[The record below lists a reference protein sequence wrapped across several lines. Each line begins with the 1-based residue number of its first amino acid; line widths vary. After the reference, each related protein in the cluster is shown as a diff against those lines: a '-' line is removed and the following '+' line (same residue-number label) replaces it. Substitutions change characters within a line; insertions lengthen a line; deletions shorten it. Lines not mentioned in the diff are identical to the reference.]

1 MRKLSRL
8 WSGLEALPGL
18 AGVLAEWRDVWGQD
32 FEVGRAFLRPTS
44 QPAGSYPCPNPGGD
58 GCPRRVVIHGDDDIV
73 AVCGQTPK
81 RCKTLTLTRAD
92 IIVYELNWK
101 GLCAAV
107 SNALQVTPLSRPAKI
122 SPGTVRIGHHP
133 LASGNQGS
141 VYLTLQHNISSFSE
155 AVARL
160 LAGNDHPFIL
170 LTPTAELCVG
180 DTQDFLRKGHG
191 LLLPLDQSLALDDA
205 GILRATESAGQ
216 RLADFAAETAVGV
229 RFGLVTRATSRV
241 RPVRL
246 PEGAQWDELR
256 LTISDHRLT
265 FLTPDEHGERD
276 FTTAGF
282 EDQRHRG
289 NPNRTWELLRLFG
302 RCGGKLPDNAA
313 DARRQQILKQ
323 TISKLRA
330 RLRVL
335 FPTLP
340 GKAIVKQAGGTYHT
354 AFRITATDRVV
365 VPVPAGTRWSDISI
379 VETGTGNIRFVVG
392 IKQRYVVYAD
402 GRPAESSTSK
412 EFQREMAERPGTK
425 VQEYDLWGLGL
436 LEEDGQVNP
445 MGNALLDVLRG
456 GGRVKR
462 GRSDES
468 LIKLGGLLCRVTGI
482 EEKAFD
488 LPPGRGEWIALF
500 EARSEGRQR

>member
-1 MRKLSRL
+1 
-8 WSGLEALPGL
+8 
-18 AGVLAEWRDVWGQD
+18 
-32 FEVGRAFLRPTS
+32 
-44 QPAGSYPCPNPGGD
+44 
-58 GCPRRVVIHGDDDIV
+58 VIHGNDDIV

-81 RCKTLTLTRAD
+81 RCKTLALSRAD

-101 GLCAAV
+101 GLCSAV
-107 SNALQVTPLSRPAKI
+107 SSALQITALSRPASI
-122 SPGTVRIGHHP
+122 SPGTVRIGHYP

-141 VYLTLQHNISSFSE
+141 VYLTVQHDISSFSE
-155 AVARL
+155 TVGRL

-205 GILRATESAGQ
+205 GILRATESAGR

-229 RFGLVTRATSRV
+229 RFGLTARATSRV
-241 RPVRL
+241 RPVRS
-246 PEGAQWDELR
+246 PEGALWKNLR

-265 FLTPDEHGERD
+265 FLILGEHGERD
-276 FTTAGF
+276 FKTAGF

-289 NPNRTWELLRLFG
+289 NPNQTWGLLRLFG
-302 RCGGKLPDNAA
+302 KCGGRLPANAA
-313 DARRQQILKQ
+313 DAPRQQILKQ
-323 TISKLRA
+323 SISKLRA
-330 RLRVL
+330 CLRAL

-340 GKAIVKQAGGTYHT
+340 GKAIVKQAGGTYET
-354 AFRITATDRVV
+354 VFRVTATDRVV

-379 VETGTGNIRFVVG
+379 VETNSGSIRFVIG
-392 IKQRYVVYAD
+392 IKQRYLVYAD

-412 EFQREMAERPGTK
+412 EFQTEVAERSGTE
-425 VQEYDLWGLGL
+425 VHEHDLWEVGL

-445 MGNALLDVLRG
+445 MGQALLDVLRG
-456 GGRVKR
+456 GGQVRR
-462 GRSDES
+462 GRSDDS
-468 LIKLGGLLCRVTGI
+468 MIKLGGLLCRVTGI
-482 EEKAFD
+482 KEAAFD
-488 LPPGRGEWIALF
+488 FRAERSEWLSSF